1 MASYADQVR
10 SVFLIFW
17 YAVACLLARSDT
29 LWLGAGGN
37 VSQILFQCDRP
48 LERTAERS
56 QQLLLALYTPLAAF
70 DPEVRTVAHPP
81 GTYISRRRLIMPLL
95 LLRRSIVLS

>member
-1 MASYADQVR
+1 MPLLV
-10 SVFLIFW
+10 
-17 YAVACLLARSDT
+17 LARSDT

-48 LERTAERS
+48 LERTVERS

-70 DPEVRTVAHPP
+70 DPEVRTVL
-81 GTYISRRRLIMPLL
+81 TLRERIS
-95 LLRRSIVLS
+95 VVDV